1 MSNVRVHPEGIL
13 CQTDEKGPPALCVWT
28 VQAPVILHC
37 EFSWHDFVGARGS
50 VSEGVVIQIL
60 GVFVVRILF
69 FKCHRC
75 LSEFFLTFRNHKQE
89 YRPLNLKWTKEGHPP
104 PSPSLAGAQHSVMG
118 EVMRCLKCVNQILKE
133 DHFLL
138 VILTIIYLTIID
150 NDN

>member
-104 PSPSLAGAQHSVMG
+104 PQPQLGWGTALSDGRGNAMFKMCQSNIKGRSFPP
-118 EVMRCLKCVNQILKE
+118 C
-133 DHFLL
+133 D
-138 VILTIIYLTIID
+138 TYD
-150 NDN
+150 NLSYYHR